1 VGLIIYPSEDFNFV
15 NLVELLDLILDLLCV
30 HLKYIGYGG
39 YCYNIPQSHLSMLSW
54 CLGHRQHCAEVLL
67 SVFTDTDTGTDA
79 AYSPATR

>member
-1 VGLIIYPSEDFNFV
+1 MGLIIYPSEDFNFV

-30 HLKYIGYGG
+30 HLKYTGYGEYG
-39 YCYNIPQSHLSMLSW
+39 YNMSQSHFINGFSW

-67 SVFTDTDTGTDA
+67 PVFTDTDT